1 MQHVAQALI
10 TSDGLK
16 LHTEA
21 WLPESPRALLLIS
34 HGYAEH
40 LERYQPLASYL
51 VGEQVA
57 VYAVDHRGHGKS
69 EGERANVRVFREYID
84 DLKRFIEQLREQH
97 QGLPRFL
104 LGHSMGGVIAAQM
117 VLEYPLV
124 LDGLLLS
131 AGFFQ
136 NAVKVS
142 PLLMSVSGI
151 AAKMLPSLP
160 TVKLDTSLLSRD
172 AEVVRRYNDDPLV
185 YTGGTKARQAKEML
199 AAGEYV
205 LKHAANIKMPTLVMH
220 GTADRIADPAG
231 SQNFYDAIS
240 STDKALKL
248 YDGYYHEILNEIGK
262 EAVYE
267 DIIHWIR
274 ERLRIE

>member
-84 DLKRFIEQLREQH
+84 DLKRFVEQLREQH